1 MKDTKIVESI
11 QRRTTKMVKGLGS
24 KMYEDQMRSLALFSP
39 KKTEGSTLISLTAS
53 YGREQ
58 RGS

>member
-1 MKDTKIVESI
+1 
-11 QRRTTKMVKGLGS
+11 MVKGLGS